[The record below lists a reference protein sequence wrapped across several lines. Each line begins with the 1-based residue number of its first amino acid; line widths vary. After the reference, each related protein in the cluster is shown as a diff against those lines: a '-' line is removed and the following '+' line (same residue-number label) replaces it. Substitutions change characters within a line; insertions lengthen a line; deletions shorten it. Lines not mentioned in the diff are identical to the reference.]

1 MHRKLLL
8 ILTLCSQSLVA
19 LSQRPDTLP
28 AREAEHE
35 LQGVV
40 VVGARMPEIKQ
51 RSAASITIIPARD
64 IREMS
69 QILPDMQAIVGYF
82 VPGVPPTGNNVN
94 ERYNTLRGRSILVL
108 IDGIPQST
116 PLRATS
122 RDLRTIDP
130 AAVERIEVIKGATA
144 IFGNGANGGIINII
158 TKQSR
163 EQRPI
168 GGQTYLSYTDHDYFK
183 RSQKTS
189 GYRLSQ
195 QFYGQVG
202 RLSYLVD
209 GLYQQTGSAIGA
221 DGVYLSP
228 RYGLGDTRSI
238 NALVKLG
245 YSLGE
250 RTQLELMYNFFRTQ
264 QESPLVASG
273 GKYLVSPRIG
283 IPGTQPTEAIPEGLP
298 YNHNAYLKLTSR
310 ELFAHTDLEVSL
322 FGRGIKAVTD
332 YRKHNPRSPRWEET
346 SGQAMIMAL
355 QGGARAQLLSR
366 LSPSSILS
374 LHLLYGAD
382 LQLDET
388 SQPLVDGRY
397 WVPKM
402 TSVSYAPFVQT
413 KATLYDHLTLKAG
426 ARYDWID
433 VHVPDYTVLRNKKTD
448 PLVQVGSGMLRY
460 RNLSLNVGATYNAL
474 RVFQP
479 FVSYSQGFSI
489 YDLGRTLRAAKA
501 DVLSKIETD
510 PVRTHNYEVGF
521 YSPLEEL
528 FGSGT
533 RLDLQGAVY
542 YTYAAL
548 GSDLKSQNG
557 FWVVDRSPQRVYGVE
572 LSAEATLSPR
582 LSLGASFAAL
592 EGRKQLPDGSWR
604 GYMSGQSIPPLK
616 VTAHVSYRP
625 LKDLT
630 LRLFALHTGSRDRFA
645 PTTNPATGVSQYE
658 EGEGPVKPI
667 TLLSLQGNYRL
678 GAFTLGLGVE
688 NLLNTS
694 YYPIQSQLVARD
706 AEYTQGNGRMIT
718 LSLGYRF

>member
-35 LQGVV
+35 LQSVV
-40 VVGARMPEIKQ
+40 VVGVRMPEIKQ

-168 GGQTYLSYTDHDYFK
+168 GGQTQLSYTDHDYFR

-250 RTQLELMYNFFRTQ
+250 RTQLELMYNFFHTQ

-298 YNHNAYLKLTSR
+298 YNHNAYLKLTSH

-448 PLVQVGSGMLRY
+448 PLVQVGSGTLRY

-548 GSDLKSQNG
+548 GSDLKSQSG

-572 LSAEATLSPR
+572 LSAEATLNSR

-625 LKDLT
+625 LKDLA

>member
-1 MHRKLLL
+1 
-8 ILTLCSQSLVA
+8 
-19 LSQRPDTLP
+19 
-28 AREAEHE
+28 
-35 LQGVV
+35 
-40 VVGARMPEIKQ
+40 
-51 RSAASITIIPARD
+51 
-64 IREMS
+64 
-69 QILPDMQAIVGYF
+69 MQAIVGYF

-168 GGQTYLSYTDHDYFK
+168 GGQTQLSYTDHDYFR

-202 RLSYLVD
+202 RLSYLID

-283 IPGTQPTEAIPEGLP
+283 IPGTQPKEAIPEGLP

-413 KATLYDHLTLKAG
+413 KAILYDHLTLKAG

-433 VHVPDYTVLRNKKTD
+433 VLVPDYTVLRNKKTD
-448 PLVQVGSGMLRY
+448 PLVQVGSGTLRY

-474 RVFQP
+474 RAFQP

-501 DVLSKIETD
+501 DVLSKISTE
-510 PVRTHNYEVGF
+510 PVKTNNYEVGV
-521 YSPLEEL
+521 YSDINHWLQL
-528 FGSGT
+528 NGS
-533 RLDLQGAVY
+533 VF
-542 YTYAAL
+542 YTYSKL
-548 GSDLKSQNG
+548 GSDLKIENG
-557 FWVVDRSPQRVYGVE
+557 FWVVNRTPQKVYGVE
-572 LSAEATLSPR
+572 LSADAQILRNLKAGANFSWFEGKLKSAT
-582 LSLGASFAAL
+582 G
-592 EGRKQLPDGSWR
+592 DWDT
-604 GYMSGQSIPPLK
+604 YMSNISIPAAKLAMYVNYTPVKNTYLQLQ
-616 VTAHVSYRP
+616 YM
-625 LKDLT
+625 
-630 LRLFALHTGSRDRFA
+630 HTGKRDRFTPNA
-645 PTTNPATGVSQYE
+645 SGVYN
-658 EGEGPVKPI
+658 EGEGIVNRI
-667 TLLSLQGNYRL
+667 
-678 GAFTLGLGVE
+678 
-688 NLLNTS
+688 NLLNLTAGVKMKVCDLS
-694 YYPIQSQLVARD
+694 LAVSNLLNYTYYTPASMMMARN
-706 AEYTQGNGRMIT
+706 AEYAHADGRKIT
-718 LSLGYRF
+718 LTAVFKY

>member
-28 AREAEHE
+28 TREAEHE
-35 LQGVV
+35 LQSVV

-51 RSAASITIIPARD
+51 RSAASITIIQARD

-168 GGQTYLSYTDHDYFK
+168 GGQTQLSYTDHDYFR

-283 IPGTQPTEAIPEGLP
+283 IPGTQPKEAIPEGLP

-346 SGQAMIMAL
+346 SGQAMIEAL

-448 PLVQVGSGMLRY
+448 PLVQVGSGTLRY

-489 YDLGRTLRAAKA
+489 YDLGRTLRAAKS

-510 PVRTHNYEVGF
+510 PY
-521 YSPLEEL
+521 L
-528 FGSGT
+528 
-533 RLDLQGAVY
+533 A
-542 YTYAAL
+542 
-548 GSDLKSQNG
+548 
-557 FWVVDRSPQRVYGVE
+557 
-572 LSAEATLSPR
+572 
-582 LSLGASFAAL
+582 
-592 EGRKQLPDGSWR
+592 R
-604 GYMSGQSIPPLK
+604 G
-616 VTAHVSYRP
+616 H
-625 LKDLT
+625 D
-630 LRLFALHTGSRDRFA
+630 
-645 PTTNPATGVSQYE
+645 
-658 EGEGPVKPI
+658 
-667 TLLSLQGNYRL
+667 
-678 GAFTLGLGVE
+678 
-688 NLLNTS
+688 
-694 YYPIQSQLVARD
+694 
-706 AEYTQGNGRMIT
+706 
-718 LSLGYRF
+718 

>member
-35 LQGVV
+35 LQSVV

-168 GGQTYLSYTDHDYFK
+168 GGQTQLSYTDHDYFR

-283 IPGTQPTEAIPEGLP
+283 IPGPQPKEAIPEGLP

-322 FGRGIKAVTD
+322 FSRGVKAVTD

-346 SGQAMIMAL
+346 SGQAMIEAL

-433 VHVPDYTVLRNKKTD
+433 VHVPNYTVLRNKKTD
-448 PLVQVGSGMLRY
+448 PLVQVGSGTLRY

-548 GSDLKSQNG
+548 GSDLKSQSG

-625 LKDLT
+625 LKDLA

-645 PTTNPATGVSQYE
+645 PTTNPATGVRQYE

>member
-1 MHRKLLL
+1 MW
-8 ILTLCSQSLVA
+8 
-19 LSQRPDTLP
+19 
-28 AREAEHE
+28 
-35 LQGVV
+35 
-40 VVGARMPEIKQ
+40 
-51 RSAASITIIPARD
+51 
-64 IREMS
+64 
-69 QILPDMQAIVGYF
+69 
-82 VPGVPPTGNNVN
+82 
-94 ERYNTLRGRSILVL
+94 
-108 IDGIPQST
+108 
-116 PLRATS
+116 
-122 RDLRTIDP
+122 
-130 AAVERIEVIKGATA
+130 
-144 IFGNGANGGIINII
+144 
-158 TKQSR
+158 
-163 EQRPI
+163 
-168 GGQTYLSYTDHDYFK
+168 
-183 RSQKTS
+183 
-189 GYRLSQ
+189 
-195 QFYGQVG
+195 

-283 IPGTQPTEAIPEGLP
+283 VPGTQPKEAIPEGLP

-346 SGQAMIMAL
+346 SGQAMIEAL

-448 PLVQVGSGMLRY
+448 PLVQVASGTLRY

-474 RVFQP
+474 RAFQP

-510 PVRTHNYEVGF
+510 PVRTHNYEIGF

-548 GSDLKSQNG
+548 GSDLKSQSG

-625 LKDLT
+625 LKDLA